1 MADIPLVSPQLLTL
15 RAADDPICRVAEI
28 IAELAHPLSEPI
40 VPELP
45 EADGVP
51 AVTHRARIPP
61 ALMPGVRQGTH
72 HPGLRPPRALE
83 GDRGPAGGLNP
94 VGPGT
99 QQGTHRLGAPT
110 PADGHLGRI
119 GDGGNEKKSE

>member
-1 MADIPLVSPQLLTL
+1 MADIPLISPQLLTP

-28 IAELAHPLSEPI
+28 ITEVPHSAAKPI

-45 EADGVP
+45 ESDRMSVIA
-51 AVTHRARIPP
+51 HRARIPP

-99 QQGTHRLGAPT
+99 QQGTHRLGVRA